1 MAGAGWT
8 RSFGGFL
15 RRTLQAADENNL
27 PFLASALTFGAI
39 LALAPFVALLL
50 VVLTT
55 VLQMVGG
62 AGVDP
67 GTLFQAFLPP
77 HLEGGSDPFEAI
89 GALLRRI
96 DEHRGTISLVA
107 LPAFLW
113 FSTRLFA
120 GVRTA
125 LNEIYDVADRP
136 SPRRH
141 FLVSLLLAKA
151 RDIAMVV
158 IVIVLFLTNVGISVG
173 IKVLLERG
181 GARAPEMGFLFSTLG
196 RWSAEALAL
205 GFAVTLFYLVYRHA
219 AARQVRR
226 VPALVGSLLAA
237 VLFELAKRLFG
248 LYLSEVAA
256 SERFSFDA
264 NIGAITLFVLW
275 VYYTAIVFLLGGV
288 VAQIWELRARTER
301 QRAHFA

>member
-1 MAGAGWT
+1 M
-8 RSFGGFL
+8 
-15 RRTLQAADENNL
+15 
-27 PFLASALTFGAI
+27 
-39 LALAPFVALLL
+39 
-50 VVLTT
+50 VLTT
-55 VLQMVGG
+55 VLERLGG

-67 GTLFQAFLPP
+67 GQLFEAFLPP
-77 HLEGGSDPFEAI
+77 HLGGGSDPFEAI

-136 SPRRH
+136 APRRH
-141 FLVSLLLAKA
+141 FLVNLLLAKA
-151 RDIAMVV
+151 RDIVMVL
-158 IVIVLFLTNVGISVG
+158 IVILLFLANAAVSVG
-173 IKVLLERG
+173 LKVLLERG
-181 GARAPEMGFLFSTLG
+181 GAEAPELGFLFSTLG
-196 RWSAEALAL
+196 RWSAEAVAL

-219 AARQVRR
+219 GARQVRR
-226 VPALVGSLLAA
+226 IPAVVGSVLAA
-237 VLFELAKRLFG
+237 VLFEAAKRVFG

-275 VYYTAIVFLLGGV
+275 VYYTAFVFLLGGV
-288 VAQIWELRARTER
+288 VAQTWELRARTER
-301 QRAHFA
+301 QVARFA